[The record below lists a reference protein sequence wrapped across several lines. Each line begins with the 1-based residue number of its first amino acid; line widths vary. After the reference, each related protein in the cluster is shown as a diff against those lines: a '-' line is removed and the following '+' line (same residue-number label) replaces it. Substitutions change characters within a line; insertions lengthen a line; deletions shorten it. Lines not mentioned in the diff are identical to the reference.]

1 MVSYLSPSLR
11 VFLFLPTI
19 SLSLPHSLSAP
30 LPRPF
35 RRSSLPDYLILRP
48 SSLTFLYQTSAPF
61 LYLCLFLPFLAF
73 RSSSP
78 PAYLIL
84 PFFSSFS
91 LFLYLTP
98 LVSRPLFRSPPMTES
113 LEQATLK
120 REKHFVLR
128 PKCRILAPL
137 RVLF

>member
-19 SLSLPHSLSAP
+19 SLPVPHSPSAPSLALSAAPPYLTISFYLPP
-30 LPRPF
+30 LLRSFTKHLLPF
-35 RRSSLPDYLILRP
+35 PTYVSFS
-48 SSLTFLYQTSAPF
+48 
-61 LYLCLFLPFLAF
+61 LPFLAF

-98 LVSRPLFRSPPMTES
+98 LVSRPLFRSSPMTES

-120 REKHFVLR
+120 RKNISCYAQKAGSWHL
-128 PKCRILAPL
+128 
-137 RVLF
+137 